1 MVLQHREGRPHASAR
16 VRCAGERSDALTATP
31 GEEQRIDVLDVTSEK
46 TRVGELYQA

>member
-1 MVLQHREGRPHASAR
+1 MHPRACAAQASA
-16 VRCAGERSDALTATP
+16 GDALTATP